1 MNWLKRIFCSQEEF
15 VAHIADPVAR
25 KDTFEVQEPK
35 KNKNISEPV
44 YAIIKNMIKY
54 PSRWKVYITKN
65 IPMSCYSN
73 TTYYTLKDVKTTEKF
88 DMQTYWSAYDGTT
101 EKTFTVP
108 WLTLEEAKL
117 IEDTATQI
125 YQIKKK
131 RLLRLKKYKESKERQ
146 RLMEIY
152 SAS

>member
-1 MNWLKRIFCSQEEF
+1 MNWLKRIFCNQEEF
-15 VAHIADPVAR
+15 VAHIADPVSR

-44 YAIIKNMIKY
+44 YATIKNMIKY
-54 PSRWKVYITKN
+54 PSRWKVYITKD
-65 IPMSCYSN
+65 IPTSCYFN

-88 DMQTYWSAYDGTT
+88 DMKTYWSAYDGTT
-101 EKTFTVP
+101 EKSSTVP
-108 WLTLEEAKL
+108 WLTPEEAKL

-131 RLLRLKKYKESKERQ
+131 RLIRLKKYKESKERQ

-152 SAS
+152 K